1 MYLFSNA
8 NKQFNINLVAE
19 KAGDFSTEWEGMM
32 ILQDNN
38 IIAGHS
44 WSWTCRKSSKYVL
57 SGLHFVWKT
66 LIPH

>member
-1 MYLFSNA
+1 MALLYFSILMYLFSNA

-19 KAGDFSTEWEGMM
+19 KAGDFSVEWEGMM

-44 WSWTCRKSSKYVL
+44 
-57 SGLHFVWKT
+57 
-66 LIPH
+66 

>member
-1 MYLFSNA
+1 MALLCFSILMYFHVFSNA
-8 NKQFNINLVAE
+8 NKQFNIILVAE

-44 WSWTCRKSSKYVL
+44 
-57 SGLHFVWKT
+57 
-66 LIPH
+66 